1 VVLAID
7 RRRGDE
13 YLRKRSRLP
22 ATVRLALDI
31 VDETILTDP
40 TGAFRRQLADGTVV
54 GLSSY
59 DEYGL
64 IVTYEPMPDSNHRFI
79 DYIVSE

>member
-13 YLRKRSRLP
+13 YLRKRSQLSE
-22 ATVRLALDI
+22 TVRLALDI
-31 VDETILTDP
+31 VEETVLSDP
-40 TGAFRRQLADGTVV
+40 MGAFRRQLDDGTVV
-54 GLSSY
+54 DLSSY

-64 IVTYEPMPDSNHRFI
+64 IVTFEPMPDGNHRFI
-79 DYIVSE
+79 DFIVSE